1 MYLLALLTDSDRKN
15 GYVWQD
21 FSASVIDFDLLL

>member
-15 GYVWQD
+15 GYVLQG
-21 FSASVIDFDLLL
+21 FSASVIGIDQLS